1 MDGDGFH
8 WEEYR
13 AALTTTVTE
22 GVRQAADGNDVG
34 RVMAAA
40 AATAEE
46 TLRERREREGR
57 SVIACG
63 PGCSVCCA
71 VYVSV
76 LIPEAI
82 AIALHLREG
91 GGPEVPAIAAR
102 LDEESRR
109 LRWVSAE
116 ERLRLGVPC
125 VFLADDGRCAIYPVR
140 PLTCRSVTSTD
151 PEMCRR
157 AMNVTSLDDDEEEG
171 VIMDLFQRLLFDE
184 TFRAVADALDGL
196 GLDSRSRE
204 LTAGVKG
211 VFDDPTLAAV
221 FLRGERLRSEQ

>member
-13 AALTTTVTE
+13 AALTGTVTE
-22 GVRQAADGNDVG
+22 GLRRAADANDVG
-34 RVMAAA
+34 QVMAAVA
-40 AATAEE
+40 AAADEV
-46 TLRERREREGR
+46 LLARRDREVTE
-57 SVIACG
+57 IACG

-76 LIPEAI
+76 LVPEAI
-82 AIALHLREG
+82 AIALHLRER
-91 GGPEVPAIAAR
+91 GGPDVLALLAR

-125 VFLADDGRCAIYPVR
+125 VFLATDGQCSIYPVR

-151 PEMCRR
+151 PELCRR
-157 AMNVTSLDDDEEEG
+157 AMNVTALDDEEEW

-184 TFRAVADALDGL
+184 TFRAVADALEGL
-196 GLDSRSRE
+196 ALDPRSRE

-211 VFDDPTLAAV
+211 ALDDPALAAA
-221 FLRGERLRSEQ
+221 FLQGERLRFEE

>member
-1 MDGDGFH
+1 MNGDGFH

-13 AALTTTVTE
+13 AGLAATVAE
-22 GVRQAADGNDVG
+22 GMGRAADAKGVA

-46 TLRERREREGR
+46 VLRTWWGREGGTE
-57 SVIACG
+57 IACG

-82 AIALHLREG
+82 AIAVHLQER
-91 GGPEVPAIAAR
+91 GGPEGVPAISAR
-102 LDEESRR
+102 LGEESRR

-125 VFLADDGRCAIYPVR
+125 VFLAANGQCSIYPVR
-140 PLTCRSVTSTD
+140 PFTCRSVTSTD

-157 AMNVTSLDDDEEEG
+157 AMNVTSLDDEEG

-184 TFRAVADALDGL
+184 TFRAVADALEGL
-196 GLDSRSRE
+196 GLDHRSRE
-204 LTAGVKG
+204 LTSGVKG
-211 VFDDPTLAAV
+211 ALGDPALAAA
-221 FLRGERLRSEQ
+221 FLRGERLRSEE